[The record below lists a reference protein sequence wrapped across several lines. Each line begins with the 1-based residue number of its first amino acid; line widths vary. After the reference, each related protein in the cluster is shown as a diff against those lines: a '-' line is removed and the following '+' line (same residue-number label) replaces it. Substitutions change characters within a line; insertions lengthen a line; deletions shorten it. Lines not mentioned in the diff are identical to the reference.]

1 MIVLA
6 DYQVITDRDA
16 IGYVRRHVYEA
27 VLDNMAAGIDSVES
41 TIFTHSA
48 VPALNRLILPFL
60 SLVTEP
66 ELYRKPTVKSELAAS
81 GRPLSGLLLTY
92 PVHQAADILF
102 CKANVVPIGKDQLP
116 HIEMARVI
124 ARRFRDRYDAVF
136 EEPQALLTSAPAV
149 PGLDGRKM
157 SKIFGNVITL
167 SMTPDETVAVVRRT
181 PTDSDRYISYAPA
194 ARPGVSALLAIAGM
208 VTGRDPVAIA
218 ADIGGGGAGSLNEY
232 VAESVNSVLAEHRR
246 RRADL
251 AADPDYVRS
260 VVRRGN
266 ERANEIAEQTLNEVR
281 AAMGTEY

>member
-1 MIVLA
+1 
-6 DYQVITDRDA
+6 
-16 IGYVRRHVYEA
+16 
-27 VLDNMAAGIDSVES
+27 MAAGIDSVES

-218 ADIGGGGAGSLNEY
+218 ADIGGGGAGSLKEY
-232 VAESVNSVLAEHRR
+232 VAESVNSLLAEHRR

>member
-27 VLDNMAAGIDSVES
+27 ALDNMAAGIDSVES
-41 TIFTHSA
+41 TIFTQSA

-218 ADIGGGGAGSLNEY
+218 ADIGGGGAGSLKEY
-232 VAESVNSVLAEHRR
+232 VAESVNSLLAEHRR